1 MRMHRSQL
9 LAVTSMAIAVA
20 TALSGASCSKDAS
33 VQSTSYFDRTIQPIL
48 THSCS
53 RQTTGCHVADSRG
66 NAVGNLD
73 TTSFELFDRR
83 HDLLVTYGPY
93 SAPGLLTKVGGPQ

>member
-1 MRMHRSQL
+1 MRVLRRRAARVAP
-9 LAVTSMAIAVA
+9 LALSCTSAAIAI
-20 TALSGASCSKDAS
+20 ALALTGASCSKDAT
-33 VQSTSYFDRTIQPIL
+33 VQSSTYFDRTIQPIL

-53 RQTTGCHVADSRG
+53 RQTTGCHVADPRG

-73 TTSFELFDRR
+73 TTSFATLDRR

-93 SAPGLLTKVGGPQ
+93 S